1 MRILGR
7 PVVVATTL
15 CAGIVAG
22 AVLFSGRGMIA
33 RGAQGAAAEGRPAA
47 LLECGRPDAGSRDP
61 RSLQNDIPTLMV
73 LIKSRGILDRAL
85 ADREVAN
92 LDCVKRQTY
101 PADWLADHLLAEN
114 PAGTSL
120 IRVSLDVTAGVTS
133 KEQAALINRIVGS
146 FIEQDADRRKQESRT
161 RIRSLESQLE
171 HRLIKLRYLTS
182 ELDELTKKS
191 EGGYSGQ
198 FSRDALASY
207 SMDLR
212 RKRLDLELE
221 LAGAK
226 AGLAH
231 RTGKA
236 AANPVDSDE
245 RARLEDRLASLEA
258 QKLVLATETQKVERG
273 LGEAGA
279 SKAENAARLRE
290 EIRHQGAG
298 IDRLRDRFEPFEIE
312 RDDTEHPIKVVDP
325 AVAR

>member
-22 AVLFSGRGMIA
+22 AVLFSGRGLIA

-85 ADREVAN
+85 AN

-133 KEQAALINRIVGS
+133 KEQAAL
-146 FIEQDADRRKQESRT
+146 
-161 RIRSLESQLE
+161 
-171 HRLIKLRYLTS
+171 
-182 ELDELTKKS
+182 
-191 EGGYSGQ
+191 
-198 FSRDALASY
+198 
-207 SMDLR
+207 
-212 RKRLDLELE
+212 
-221 LAGAK
+221 
-226 AGLAH
+226 
-231 RTGKA
+231 
-236 AANPVDSDE
+236 
-245 RARLEDRLASLEA
+245 
-258 QKLVLATETQKVERG
+258 
-273 LGEAGA
+273 
-279 SKAENAARLRE
+279 
-290 EIRHQGAG
+290 
-298 IDRLRDRFEPFEIE
+298 
-312 RDDTEHPIKVVDP
+312 
-325 AVAR
+325 